1 MLSVIMVLK
10 IKIKTQRNKNH
21 KKNNLHFFA
30 KLFINIQFITSNG
43 TGWDGMK
50 WNAVHVTFKD
60 PDEWNRNAVAMKK

>member
-1 MLSVIMVLK
+1 MLSVIMVLKIK

-43 TGWDGMK
+43 TGWDEMK
-50 WNAVHVTFKD
+50 CSTCKIQRPW
-60 PDEWNRNAVAMKK
+60 